1 MKQRH
6 KFFAKGL
13 LKKLLL
19 FSNHYT
25 CLHHQHTESQREF
38 PNVNGLWVVA
48 KKKNLPTSSP
58 QVQQKSLQIQ
68 NLLSIKDF
76 LMGLHKPVSM
86 IIRKK
91 SEKNSHMKQ
100 VQVVFL
106 CVTEVV

>member
-13 LKKLLL
+13 LKKKLLL

-48 KKKNLPTSSP
+48 KKTPTSS

-76 LMGLHKPVSM
+76 LMGLYKPLNM

-91 SEKNSHMKQ
+91 YKKTQ
-100 VQVVFL
+100 I
-106 CVTEVV
+106 